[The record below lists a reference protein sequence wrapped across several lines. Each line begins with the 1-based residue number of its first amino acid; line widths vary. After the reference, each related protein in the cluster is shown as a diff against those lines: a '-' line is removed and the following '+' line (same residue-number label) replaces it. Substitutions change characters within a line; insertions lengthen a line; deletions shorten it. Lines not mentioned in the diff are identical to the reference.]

1 MKEKQLYLPTGDINT
16 FGNGASKRT
25 AQIHELLS
33 KEFDLINLN
42 KISRVFFRRFKR
54 YTAALRLW
62 IKHPIKIKSFK
73 DFPQLGYHYLNYRK
87 TVKANQNK
95 VPYLFWESTRQNYHY
110 APFIYKQLGCKL
122 IAFPHNLESLVPG
135 QNSAVSNKPSP
146 LWLDEE
152 LDQLRLCDHVFT
164 ISEEEQWFLS
174 LNKIKSTYYP
184 YFPTN
189 ILTEK
194 LLSIRKLREHN
205 VTNNFYLI
213 FGSFFYEPIGKGLLE
228 VLKVL
233 NETNIHVKI
242 TGFGSDAIF
251 NGIDYALNKNLEP
264 LGETTPSELNDLLA
278 SCKGV
283 IINQALSSGAL
294 TKLKELQ
301 IAGVPAVLNEA
312 STRSFKNTHG
322 FHVYHDFIE
331 LKALLVKDLSIPNLP
346 GDNDFYDNRVLE
358 IVNTL

>member
-1 MKEKQLYLPTGDINT
+1 MIKKYLYLPAGDINA
-16 FGNGASKRT
+16 FGNGASKRS
-25 AQIHELLS
+25 AQIHDLLS
-33 KEFDLINLN
+33 KEFDLVNLN
-42 KISRVFFRRFKR
+42 KVSRFFFRRIKR
-54 YTAALRLW
+54 YSAALRLW
-62 IKHPIKIKSFK
+62 IKHPIKIKSFN
-73 DFPQLGYHYLNYRK
+73 DFSQLGYHYLNYRK

-95 VPYLFWESTRQNYHY
+95 EAYLFWESTRQNYHY

-135 QNSAVSNKPSP
+135 QNSALSNRSSP

-152 LDQLRLCDHVFT
+152 LEQLRLCDHVFT

-184 YFPTN
+184 YFPTK

-194 LLSIRKLREHN
+194 LLSIRKLREDN
-205 VTNNFYLI
+205 VTNNFYLM
-213 FGSFFYEPIGKGLLE
+213 FGSFFYEPIGRGLLGI
-228 VLKVL
+228 LKVL
-233 NETNIHVKI
+233 NETHINIKI

-251 NGIDYALNKNLEP
+251 NGIDYVLNKNIET
-264 LGETTPSELNDLLA
+264 LGETTPSELNELLA

-301 IAGVPAVLNEA
+301 IAGVPVILNEG
-312 STRSFKNTHG
+312 STRSFKNEHG
-322 FHVYHDFIE
+322 FYVYHDSIE
-331 LKALLVKDLSIPNLP
+331 LKTLLNKDLSKPYLPN
-346 GDNDFYDNRVLE
+346 GNNFYDNRVLS
-358 IVNTL
+358 IINNI

>member
-1 MKEKQLYLPTGDINT
+1 MKKKQLYIPAGELNA
-16 FGNGASKRT
+16 FGNGASKRS
-25 AQIHELLS
+25 AQIHDLLS
-33 KEFDLINLN
+33 KEFDLVNLN
-42 KISRVFFRRFKR
+42 KVSRFFFKR
-54 YTAALRLW
+54 IKRYSAALRLW
-62 IKHPIKIKSFK
+62 IKHPIKIKSFN
-73 DFPQLGYHYLNYRK
+73 DFSQLGYHYLNYRK

-95 VPYLFWESTRQNYHY
+95 EAYLFWESTRQNYHY

-146 LWLDEE
+146 LWLYEE

-174 LNKIKSTYYP
+174 LNNIKSTYYP
-184 YFPTN
+184 YFPTK

-194 LLSIRKLREHN
+194 LLSIRKRREDN
-205 VTNNFYLI
+205 VTNNFYLM
-213 FGSFFYEPIGKGLLE
+213 FGSFFYEPIGKGLIE

-233 NETNIHVKI
+233 NETHIHVKI
-242 TGFGSDAIF
+242 TGFGCDAIF
-251 NGIDYALNKNLEP
+251 NDLDYALNKNIEP

-278 SCKGV
+278 TCKGV

-301 IAGVPAVLNEA
+301 LAGVPVVLNEA
-312 STRSFKNTHG
+312 STRSFKNVHG
-322 FHVYHDFIE
+322 FHVFYDFKE
-331 LKALLVKDLSIPNLP
+331 LKALLEKDLVKPNLP
-346 GDNDFYDNRVLE
+346 DGNELYDNRVLE
-358 IVNTL
+358 IVNAL